1 LTNLRWLEWH
11 ITRYFKNQG
20 LQVRLRSIKLGNTAI
35 DGEVIGNGYR
45 IALEIKTP
53 SDDVTRALGQLTEAL
68 AYGYDKAALVTTLN
82 KAKKINCRV
91 FSKMGFVLLAVDSKG
106 NVEEFG
112 ADKNICF

>member
-1 LTNLRWLEWH
+1 LTNLLWLQWH
-11 ITRYFKNQG
+11 ITRYYRNQG

-53 SDDVTRALGQLTEAL
+53 RDDVTRGLGQLTEAL

-82 KAKKINCRV
+82 KARRINCKV
-91 FSKMGFVLLAVDSKG
+91 FSNMGFTLLAVNSKG
-106 NVEEFG
+106 DVTNLIE
-112 ADKNICF
+112 

>member
-1 LTNLRWLEWH
+1 MTNLRWLRWN
-11 ITRYFKNQG
+11 ISRYFRNQG

-53 SDDVTRALGQLTEAL
+53 KDDVTRGLGQLTEAI

-82 KAKKINCRV
+82 KAKKIHRQV
-91 FSKMGFVLLAVDSKG
+91 FDKNGFILLGVDSR
-106 NVEEFG
+106 
-112 ADKNICF
+112 A